1 MYHCFRLRRGQDLYE
16 EIEAYVKAHHI
27 AAGAV
32 VSGVGCVSPRRLK
45 SSSPAGGCGTR
56 PVSGCAAERRMW
68 RSSP

>member
-32 VSGVGCVSPRRLK
+32 VSGVGCVSRWRLR
-45 SSSPAGGCGTR
+45 TR